1 MQDIGDR
8 IGEAMYGSAERFPYD
23 PMGWYDSL
31 VTPEDEQ
38 DTGLDPRQAR
48 KKAAQMVS
56 YQTMGAYGP
65 QYE

>member
-1 MQDIGDR
+1 
-8 IGEAMYGSAERFPYD
+8 MYGSAERFPYD